1 MTKMTRLLP
10 ALFLITIACGSN
22 NTLQHTGRGFLETG
36 DYDLAIIQLRAEERM
51 NPADV
56 RIKRDLGIAYFRTKQ
71 FEKAVSKLSQAA
83 KLNSRDQVSLFYLG
97 VNYEFLQQLDKAAI
111 VYRACS
117 SLDIKDELK
126 NELLARSQE
135 IELKYSKK
143 QIRDHLSE
151 LKNSNSHVTEPNSVA
166 VLYFRNISEW
176 RELTPLL
183 KGLAEVLIT
192 DLGKVQRLKI
202 VKRKKVQLL
211 LDELHLT
218 PSGLLDQLKMRD
230 TGRMLGAGKLI
241 TGGIER
247 VDNTRIR
254 LTAGVVDTKS
264 GQLQGESVQA
274 AGRLSEIPELEKIL
288 LVGLLKSLGVR
299 LNSDEAKALQ
309 QFPTKN
315 NLAFIAFSKGLDFE
329 DRNIIRQAK
338 YQYEK
343 AINLDAE
350 FKLAKQRLA
359 QLSQKRLTIAEMEKL
374 LPQSYKNP

>member
-22 NTLQHTGRGFLETG
+22 NTLQHTDRGFLETG

-143 QIRDHLSE
+143 QIRDNLSE

-254 LTAGVVDTKS
+254 LTAGVVDTKT

-338 YQYEK
+338 YQYAK

>member
-143 QIRDHLSE
+143 QIRDNLSE

-192 DLGKVQRLKI
+192 DLGKVQLLKI

>member
-1 MTKMTRLLP
+1 MTRLLP

-71 FEKAVSKLSQAA
+71 YEKAVSKLSQAA

-254 LTAGVVDTKS
+254 LTAGVVDTKT
-264 GQLQGESVQA
+264 GQLQGESVQV

>member
-71 FEKAVSKLSQAA
+71 YEKAVSKLSQAA

-143 QIRDHLSE
+143 QIRDNLSE

-218 PSGLLDQLKMRD
+218 PCGLLDQLKMRD
-230 TGRMLGAGKLI
+230 TGRMLGAAKLI

>member
-1 MTKMTRLLP
+1 MTRLLP

-71 FEKAVSKLSQAA
+71 YEKAVSKLSQAA

-143 QIRDHLSE
+143 QIRDNLSE

-218 PSGLLDQLKMRD
+218 PCGLLDQLKMRD
-230 TGRMLGAGKLI
+230 TGRMLGAAKLI

>member
-1 MTKMTRLLP
+1 MRDPIKILLL
-10 ALFLITIACGSN
+10 ASLIAVACGGNSKL
-22 NTLQHTGRGFLETG
+22 TPTGREFLKMG

-51 NPADV
+51 NPADI

-71 FEKAVSKLSQAA
+71 FENAVTKLSQAA

-97 VNYEFLQQLDKAAI
+97 LSYEFRQQPGKATT
-111 VYRACS
+111 VYRALS
-117 SLDIKDELK
+117 TLDIRDELK

-135 IELKYSKK
+135 IELKDSKK
-143 QIRDHLSE
+143 QIQDNLSE
-151 LKNSNSHVTEPNSVA
+151 LKNSDSNVTEPNSVA
-166 VLYFRNISEW
+166 VLYFRNISDW

-183 KGLAEVLIT
+183 KGLAEILIT
-192 DLGKVQRLKI
+192 DIGKVQSLKI
-202 VKRKKVQLL
+202 VKRKKVQHL

-218 PSGLLDQLKMRD
+218 PSGLLDQVKMKD
-230 TGRMLGAGKLI
+230 AGRMLDAGKLI

-247 VDNTRIR
+247 INDTKLR

-264 GQLQGESVQA
+264 GQLQGKSVQA
-274 AGRLSEIPELEKIL
+274 TGRLSEILELEKSL

-299 LNSDEAKALQ
+299 LNSAEAKALQ
-309 QFPTKN
+309 QFSTKN
-315 NLAFIAFSKGLDFE
+315 NLAFIAFCKGLDFE
-329 DRNIIRQAK
+329 DRNIARQAR

-343 AINLDAE
+343 AVNLDPE

-374 LPQSYKNP
+374 LPESYKNP

>member
-71 FEKAVSKLSQAA
+71 YEKAVSKLSQAA

>member
-143 QIRDHLSE
+143 QIRDNLSE

>member
-1 MTKMTRLLP
+1 M
-10 ALFLITIACGSN
+10 
-22 NTLQHTGRGFLETG
+22 G

-97 VNYEFLQQLDKAAI
+97 LSYEFSQQLDKAAI
-111 VYRACS
+111 VYRALS
-117 SLDIKDELK
+117 TLDIRDELK

-135 IELKYSKK
+135 IKLKNSKK
-143 QIRDHLSE
+143 QIQDNLSE
-151 LKNSNSHVTEPNSVA
+151 LKNSDSNVTEPNSVA
-166 VLYFRNISEW
+166 VLYFRNISDW

-183 KGLAEVLIT
+183 KGLAEILIT
-192 DLGKVQRLKI
+192 DIGKVQSLKI
-202 VKRKKVQLL
+202 VKRKKVQHL

-218 PSGLLDQLKMRD
+218 PSGLLDQIKMKD
-230 TGRMLGAGKLI
+230 AGRMLDAGKLI

-247 VDNTRIR
+247 INDTKLR

-264 GQLQGESVQA
+264 GQLQGKSVQA
-274 AGRLSEIPELEKIL
+274 TGRLSEILELEKSL

-299 LNSDEAKALQ
+299 LNSAEAKALQ
-309 QFPTKN
+309 QFSTKN
-315 NLAFIAFSKGLDFE
+315 NLAFIAFCKGLDFE
-329 DRNIIRQAK
+329 DRNIARQAR

-343 AINLDAE
+343 AVNLDPE

-374 LPQSYKNP
+374 LPESYKNP

>member
-71 FEKAVSKLSQAA
+71 YEKAVRKLSQAA

-143 QIRDHLSE
+143 QIRDNLSE
-151 LKNSNSHVTEPNSVA
+151 LKNSNSQVTEPNSVA

>member
-1 MTKMTRLLP
+1 MTRLLP

-143 QIRDHLSE
+143 QIRDNLSE

-218 PSGLLDQLKMRD
+218 PCGLLDQLKMRD

-254 LTAGVVDTKS
+254 LTAGVVDTKT

>member
-71 FEKAVSKLSQAA
+71 YEKAVSKLSQAA

-143 QIRDHLSE
+143 QIRDNLSE
-151 LKNSNSHVTEPNSVA
+151 LKNSNSHMTEPNSVA

-254 LTAGVVDTKS
+254 LTAGVVDTKT

-350 FKLAKQRLA
+350 FKLAKQKLA

>member
-71 FEKAVSKLSQAA
+71 YEKAVSKLSQAA

-143 QIRDHLSE
+143 QIRDNLSE

-218 PSGLLDQLKMRD
+218 PCSLLDQLKMRD
-230 TGRMLGAGKLI
+230 TGRMLGAAKLI

>member
-1 MTKMTRLLP
+1 MTRLLP
-10 ALFLITIACGSN
+10 ALFLITIACSSN
-22 NTLQHTGRGFLETG
+22 SKLDHTGRGFLETG
-36 DYDLAIIQLRAEERM
+36 DYDLAVIQLRAEERM
-51 NPADV
+51 NPADL

-71 FEKAVSKLSQAA
+71 FEKAVTKLSQAA

-97 VNYEFLQQLDKAAI
+97 LSYEFSQQLDKAAT

-126 NELLARSQE
+126 NELLARSNE
-135 IELKYSKK
+135 IELKGSKK
-143 QIRDHLSE
+143 QIRDNLSE
-151 LKNSNSHVTEPNSVA
+151 LKNSDTNATEPNSVA
-166 VLYFRNISEW
+166 VLYFRNISDW

-183 KGLAEVLIT
+183 KGLAEILIT
-192 DLGKVQRLKI
+192 DLEKVQSLKI
-202 VKRKKVQLL
+202 VKRKKVQHL

-218 PSGLLDQLKMRD
+218 PSALLDQIKMRD
-230 TGRMLGAGKLI
+230 AGRMLGAGKLI

-247 VDNTRIR
+247 VDDTKLR

-264 GQLQGESVQA
+264 GQLQGQSVQA
-274 AGRLSEIPELEKIL
+274 TGRLSEIPDLEKSL
-288 LVGLLKSLGVR
+288 LVGLLKNLGVR

-309 QFPTKN
+309 QFSTKN

-338 YQYEK
+338 YQYGK
-343 AINLDAE
+343 AVSLDPE
-350 FKLAKQRLA
+350 FKLARQRLA

-374 LPQSYKNP
+374 LPEAYKNP

>member
-254 LTAGVVDTKS
+254 LTAGVVDTKT

>member
-1 MTKMTRLLP
+1 MTRLLP

-143 QIRDHLSE
+143 QIRDNLSE

>member
-1 MTKMTRLLP
+1 MTRLLP

-71 FEKAVSKLSQAA
+71 YEKAVSKLSQAA

-143 QIRDHLSE
+143 QIRDNLSE

-338 YQYEK
+338 YQYAK

>member
-143 QIRDHLSE
+143 QIRDNLSE

-230 TGRMLGAGKLI
+230 TGRMLGAAKLI

>member
-1 MTKMTRLLP
+1 MTRLLP

-143 QIRDHLSE
+143 QIRDNLSE

-254 LTAGVVDTKS
+254 LTAGVVDTKT